1 MEIKKG
7 TIQTSHEKINTSAT
21 TFVRQ
26 EPIVKEFT
34 GKQPATN
41 ELRPSIG
48 KIAKEPIVRAI
59 NSIVINNKKLVNC
72 EIDNGILKMDWDQ
85 PDWTIDDIKNWKK
98 EVETHFRVIDY
109 DYDSLM
115 LNIFKNQ
122 PIEAIIVPSKFKIQI
137 NPAGGIECFYSRISA
152 KSSVN
157 LGPFSYKLERK
168 KNLGRS
174 RPKLLGGRVT
184 RPAIQQD
191 STLQSAPQ
199 VDIPQGFSP
208 PDSENEY
215 GWKTIA
221 EEKNNVYGFFIYDDK
236 DIEENQSYTYRLTVK
251 DSSTKDTTEYEETIL
266 YKRLNIEIIKFEAIP
281 DPLEKKIVLT
291 HQVENSLSV
300 KIYRNGK
307 EIGLIKEDHDVE
319 LNGKYEYVLEA
330 SNAWETITK
339 TISVTCSN
347 SLLPQRMNINYEVD
361 PFEKWVTLKW
371 QAITN
376 AKKIIIEHRLQNES
390 AWKKI
395 REQDSSTNTYTD
407 KNLDHQQSSK
417 FMYRVSWYNGWGS
430 SYSEIQIEKTQSI
443 PKKPRLRSPMI
454 CWDDQINN
462 QPGTIRW
469 IGSKD
474 ALAYEV
480 KRYNNSNNIDFQ
492 KIDRDEV
499 ECNKKWQ
506 IKAPQNIIRDNSI
519 TKGVQYLYKITAKNE
534 WNDSEPCYFDL
545 KIRNEFNGTPSKE
558 TPFHRPKSNCVV
570 HVEKEWTDDFQGITT
585 DGKYWY
591 LTNGAPGTKHV
602 KLRKWP
608 ITENLDENIG
618 FVYNAPSKYNHFGD
632 LDCYKNYLFIPVFF
646 KNEYTFLEDYDFKSE
661 IWIFNKENMERIKTV
676 RLYREPNIESI
687 ILLDELWTKLKK
699 ETSVVKF
706 ADILKKIL
714 DIEDKICIK
723 NIGWCAFNPHDGRL
737 YTSSNYINEESPIYS
752 YDLNLNNLNPFFDE
766 NPSLDYR
773 IRVNKTVRKLNLYDA
788 SGKHFETSGMQGGC
802 FDYYNNL
809 YLSSGYKDS
818 KNPGIHVFKLIRNE
832 NQEIMETTFNANS
845 NETNAELY
853 ERYISGDWNRHFC
866 NSKGILVT
874 ESTKE
879 KGYFQ
884 YNLDTS
890 KYEGLKD
897 EAEGIVYYDFAH
909 KVRKPYHDKIKK
921 TSLHASMLH
930 NQNLL
935 LRSDAVSLINYL
947 HTFRD
952 TEEKNIYYNPSNL
965 KVTNDQDQGD
975 YKIVDNGI
983 LVKRLRTKLQADCAI
998 KVLNHFKRIHIIG
1011 WLHTTSPDHNYEFS
1025 ALELTE
1031 GSIVNQL
1038 TTWINTLED
1047 EQKKAVNL
1055 TVIQYDKK
1063 NLEKNYDPKQD
1074 QEIERY
1080 IIYFIDKKGDKYHF
1094 CAHNKQDAD
1103 SIYGILYQYEKI
1115 CIIGEGSSILSYKY
1129 GSDINYG
1136 HQIYSANNLIWLEE
1150 KVHKST

>member
-1 MEIKKG
+1 MKGKIMEIKKG

-251 DSSTKDTTEYEETIL
+251 DSSTKNTTEYEETIL

-307 EIGLIKEDHDVE
+307 EIKSPYEDYDVE
-319 LNGKYEYVLEA
+319 LNGTYEYVLEA

-347 SLLPQRMNINYEVD
+347 SLLPQRTNINYEVD

-474 ALAYEV
+474 TLAYEV

-545 KIRNEFNGTPSKE
+545 KIRNEFNGTTSKE
-558 TPFHRPKSNCVV
+558 TPFHYSVTTAIGPHN
-570 HVEKEWTDDFQGITT
+570 WTNDFQGITT

-591 LTNGAPGTKHV
+591 LTNGSPGTKHV
-602 KLRKWP
+602 KLRKLSVN
-608 ITENLDENIG
+608 ESLYSNID
-618 FVYNAPSKYNHFGD
+618 FTYNAPSKKNHFGD
-632 LDCYKNYLFIPVFF
+632 LDCYKNYLFIPVT
-646 KNEYTFLEDYDFKSE
+646 YEDNKKKSE
-661 IWIFNKENMERIKTV
+661 IWIMDKEEMKLIKTV
-676 RLYREPNIESI
+676 QLFTDVNRSKGVE
-687 ILLDELWTKLKK
+687 
-699 ETSVVKF
+699 
-706 ADILKKIL
+706 
-714 DIEDKICIK
+714 

-737 YTSSNYINEESPIYS
+737 YTSSNKVNEDRPVYS
-752 YDLNLNNLNPFFDE
+752 YELHLDRLDFYTQFKDYDPDPYCVAVNN
-766 NPSLDYR
+766 SL
-773 IRVNKTVRKLNLYDA
+773 RKLNLYDS
-788 SGKHFETSGMQGGC
+788 SGNHIKLSAMQGGC

-809 YLSSGYKDS
+809 YLSNGCGKDS
-818 KNPGIHVFKLIRNE
+818 TNPGIHVFKLIRDE
-832 NQEIMETTFNANS
+832 NQETLETTFSANS
-845 NETNAELY
+845 NEINAELY
-853 ERYISGDWNRHFC
+853 EHYISGDWNRHFY
-866 NSKGILVT
+866 NSRGILIA
-874 ESTKE
+874 ESSKPFLTMPGMLITIPKFYFDLGESFLE
-879 KGYFQ
+879 KIFGGRILGTIGTF
-884 YNLDTS
+884 LS
-890 KYEGLKD
+890 KTFGLTN
-897 EAEGIVYYDFAH
+897 EAEGIVYYDFAY
-909 KVRKPYHDKIKK
+909 KVRKPYHNEIKK
-921 TSLHASMLH
+921 TSFHASILD
-930 NQNLL
+930 NQGLSTDKVQLL
-935 LRSDAVSLINYL
+935 NYL

-952 TEEKNIYYNPSNL
+952 TEEKNIYYSPSNL
-965 KVTNDQDQGD
+965 KVTIDQDLGD

-1011 WLHTTSPDHNYEFS
+1011 WLPTTSPDHNYEFS

-1038 TTWINTLED
+1038 TTWINTLKD
-1047 EQKKAVNL
+1047 EQKKAVKL
-1055 TVIQYDKK
+1055 TVIEYDSN
-1063 NLEKNYDPKQD
+1063 NLKRNYNPNNQNND
-1074 QEIERY
+1074 IERY
-1080 IIYFIDKKGDKYHF
+1080 IIYFTDKNGDKYHF
-1094 CAHNKQDAD
+1094 CAHNKQDAN
-1103 SIYGILYQYEKI
+1103 SIYNILYQYKKI
-1115 CIIGEGSSILSYKY
+1115 CIIGVGPEATSCKY
-1129 GSDINYG
+1129 FSAIDYG
-1136 HQIYSANNLIWLEE
+1136 HQIYSANNLIWLE
-1150 KVHKST
+1150 K